1 MLWPKE
7 RKVVARLRGS
17 YSPEFKDL
25 CLKMLIKDPRQRIG
39 YAGGAA
45 EILQHPWFPKGDE
58 LVQLENLQATA
69 PIIPDNSNEI
79 NPEFFNVGEGAVT
92 ESIVS
97 G

>member
-1 MLWPKE
+1 ML
-7 RKVVARLRGS
+7 V
-17 YSPEFKDL
+17 
-25 CLKMLIKDPRQRIG
+25 KDPTQRLG

-58 LVQLENLQATA
+58 LVQIENLQATA

-79 NPEFFNVGEGAVT
+79 NPEFFNMGGEAVT

-97 G
+97 GTQMRKIEANEDAFAQFDHVQKRR

>member
-1 MLWPKE
+1 
-7 RKVVARLRGS
+7 
-17 YSPEFKDL
+17 
-25 CLKMLIKDPRQRIG
+25 MLIKDPRQRIG

-79 NPEFFNVGEGAVT
+79 NPEFFNVGEGAIT
-92 ESIVS
+92 ESIVT
-97 G
+97 GQQMRTLEANADAFAQFDHVQNQKRR